1 MGGNP
6 SRARITGPLVFYR
19 AGFVKELEGLN
30 YKPNVVCDQ
39 LHLFA
44 HVSRWL
50 DQQGLDVGDLTSECA
65 AAFLAARRAE
75 GYTNRIADRSLTPL
89 LGHLRAVG
97 AIPLATSPPTT
108 VIDDWVVKFS
118 RYLSEERGLAT
129 STITNYV
136 SVARLFL
143 AEHFD
148 VLDVLTVRHVLDFV
162 AEQCRR
168 YHPSVVTVGLRALLR
183 YGHQRHLMPG
193 SLAEAVPTV
202 ASWRLSSLP
211 EPLEPVSVRALLA
224 SCDRDTAFGRRDF
237 AILTMLLR
245 LGLRAGEVAALRLC
259 DIDWRGGELEIRG
272 KGARTDRLPL
282 PVDVGEAIADWL
294 AHARPACDH
303 ANVFS
308 GLRAPR
314 RSLSSGA
321 VSIVVRSAS
330 QRAGLTGVHA
340 HRLRHSAATE
350 MLRAG
355 SNLREVG
362 QILRH
367 HKLSTTALYAKVDR
381 RTLLAL
387 AQPWPSAS

>member
-6 SRARITGPLVFYR
+6 SRARIAGPLVVYR

-30 YKPNVVCDQ
+30 YKSNVVCDQ
-39 LHLFA
+39 LHLLA

-50 DQQGLDVGDLTSECA
+50 DRQGVDVGDLTSECA
-65 AAFLAARRAE
+65 EAFLAARRAE
-75 GYTNRIADRSLTPL
+75 DYTERISSRSLVLL

-97 AIPLATSPPTT
+97 AIPLAASRPTT
-108 VIDDWVVKFS
+108 AIDDWVAEFG
-118 RYLSEERGLAT
+118 RYLSEERGLAA

-143 AEHFD
+143 AQHFD

-168 YHPSVVTVGLRALLR
+168 YHPAYLTVGLRAFLR
-183 YGHQRHLMPG
+183 YGHRQNLMPG
-193 SLAEAVPTV
+193 SLAEAVPAV

-211 EPLEPVSVRALLA
+211 QPVESTQVRALLER
-224 SCDRDTAFGRRDF
+224 CDRSTAFGRRDF
-237 AILTMLLR
+237 AILTMLVR
-245 LGLRAGEVAALRLC
+245 LGLRAGEVATLRLC
-259 DIDWRGGELEIRG
+259 DIDWRGGELEISG
-272 KGARTDRLPL
+272 KGTRTDRLPL
-282 PVDVGEAIADWL
+282 PVDVGQAVADWL
-294 AHARPACDH
+294 TNGRPECDH

-314 RSLSSGA
+314 RALSSGA
-321 VSIVVRSAS
+321 VSTVVRSAS